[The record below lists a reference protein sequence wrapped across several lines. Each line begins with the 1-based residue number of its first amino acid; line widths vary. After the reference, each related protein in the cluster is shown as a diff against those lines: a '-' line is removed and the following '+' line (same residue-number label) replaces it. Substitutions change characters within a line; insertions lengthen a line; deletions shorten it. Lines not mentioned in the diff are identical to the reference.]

1 MGLTPEQTKAW
12 RTLDSRGL
20 IVLPAK
26 LKRPW
31 YKGWQRYTKTVEDP
45 IKWEMATCFSILTG
59 KKIASHR
66 DRCGCP

>member
-12 RTLDSRGL
+12 RALDSRGL

-31 YKGWQRYTKTVEDP
+31 YRG
-45 IKWEMATCFSILTG
+45 SICDL
-59 KKIASHR
+59 
-66 DRCGCP
+66 